1 MSDSY
6 LQHQLSLLAHVRTV
20 LQAVAEQEIEL
31 MPEGNSELFIERFDE
46 MVAELQQSQADL
58 YLGQE
63 IICQIFQRYPQIA
76 HLVPRDLLWFFGGD
90 CLHYM
95 PDAEIELFQQL
106 EDRRFAAL
114 EQGESF
120 DWATEVELLFMP
132 VLTAKQ

>member
-6 LQHQLSLLAHVRTV
+6 LQHQLSLLAHVRAV